1 MNIYQFTVEIKDYK
15 PRMWRRILVGDD
27 ITVAELGYIVLS
39 IFRASCSHLMNIE
52 KPMYN
57 SPIPQATYELPNPYE
72 DSFLDNSFDATT
84 ELLRDAVSP
93 EKGDDTLV
101 VVYDFGDNWEF
112 KLKLE
117 KILDE
122 KDVKQSQIP
131 CVVAGK
137 GFGIIDD
144 CGGAYGLQQIE
155 QVIKLKSGDA
165 YEQYCDWIDLDCVDL
180 SYFDKDELNG
190 LLKEE
195 FEYIKN
201 AYENPDFFE

>member
-1 MNIYQFTVEIKDYK
+1 MNIYQFTVELKNYK
-15 PRMWRRILVGDD
+15 PRIWRRILVGDD
-27 ITVAELGYIVLS
+27 MTVAELAYIVLI
-39 IFRASCSHLMNIE
+39 IFRAACSHLMNIE
-52 KPMYN
+52 KPMYK
-57 SPIPQATYELPNPYE
+57 SPIPQAIYEIPNPYE
-72 DSFLDNSFDATT
+72 DSLLDDSLDATV
-84 ELLRDAVSP
+84 ELVKDAISLN
-93 EKGDDTLV
+93 KGDDTLV

-122 KDVKQSQIP
+122 KDVKQNQIP

-144 CGGAYGLQQIE
+144 CGGAYGLQQIAE
-155 QVIKLKSGDA
+155 AIGSKSGEA
-165 YEQYCDWIDLDCVDL
+165 YEWYCDWMDLDSVDL

-195 FEYIKN
+195 FEDIKN
-201 AYENPDFFE
+201 AYENPDYFE

>member
-1 MNIYQFTVEIKDYK
+1 MKIYQFTVELKDYK

-27 ITVAELGYIVLS
+27 ITVADLGYIVLC
-39 IFRASCSHLMNIE
+39 IFRADCSHLMSIE

-57 SPIPQATYELPNPYE
+57 SPIPQATYKIPNPYE
-72 DSFLDNSFDATT
+72 DSFLDNPLDATN
-84 ELLRDAVSP
+84 ELVKDAVSL

-101 VVYDFGDNWEF
+101 VNYDFGDDWNF
-112 KLKLE
+112 QLKLE

-122 KDVKQSQIP
+122 KDIKQSQIP

-144 CGGAYGLQQIE
+144 CGGTYGLSQLAE
-155 QVIKLKSGDA
+155 AIKLKSGDA
-165 YEQYCDWIDLDCVDL
+165 YEQYCDWIDLDSVDL

-190 LLKEE
+190 LLDEE
-195 FEYIKN
+195 FEDIKN
-201 AYENPDFFE
+201 AYENPDYFE

>member
-1 MNIYQFTVEIKDYK
+1 MKIYQFTVELKYYK

-27 ITVAELGYIVLS
+27 TTVAELGYIVLS
-39 IFRASCSHLMNIE
+39 IFRASCSHLMSIE

-57 SPIPQATYELPNPYE
+57 SRMPQEIYEIPNPYE
-72 DSFLDNSFDATT
+72 DALLDDSLDATV
-84 ELLRDAVSP
+84 ELVQDAVSL

-117 KILDE
+117 KILDA

-144 CGGAYGLQQIE
+144 CGGTYGLEQIAE
-155 QVIKLKSGDA
+155 AIKLKSGDA
-165 YEQYCDWIDLDCVDL
+165 YEQYCDWMDLDSVDL

-190 LLKEE
+190 LLEEE
-195 FEYIKN
+195 FEDIKN
-201 AYENPDFFE
+201 AYENPDYFE